1 MFVQVCE
8 DVYQDECHTE
18 YTEECKKTFEEICKT
33 EFLTE
38 CKQEYQ
44 EVCSTEYSTE
54 CRTEYVQVI
63 CKTFKK
69 PYSGFK
75 KHNSDFF
82 YGQCSGVQF
91 TSAL

>member
-1 MFVQVCE
+1 MSVQVCE

-44 EVCSTEYSTE
+44 EICNTEYSTE
-54 CRTEYVQVI
+54 CRTEYVQVF
-63 CKTFKK
+63 CKNNYRPLETLLGLYKSLF
-69 PYSGFK
+69 GL
-75 KHNSDFF
+75 FF
-82 YGQCSGVQF
+82 MVNGQCSGV
-91 TSAL
+91 